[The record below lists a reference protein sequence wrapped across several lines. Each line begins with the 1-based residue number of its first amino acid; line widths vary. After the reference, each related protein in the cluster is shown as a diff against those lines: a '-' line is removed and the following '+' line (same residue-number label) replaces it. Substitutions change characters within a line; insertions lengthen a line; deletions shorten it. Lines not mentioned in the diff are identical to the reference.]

1 SFHVGY
7 MTVNMH
13 RNEGKTDVDF
23 LNRMPAV
30 YEDEFIRHV
39 RFEKPLI
46 AKIDGRKN
54 VGIIYYN

>member
-1 SFHVGY
+1 
-7 MTVNMH
+7 
-13 RNEGKTDVDF
+13 
-23 LNRMPAV
+23 MPAV

-54 VGIIYYN
+54 VGINYYN